1 MRYDVVIIGGGRA
14 GIAAGTALQKAGL
27 SCAIVAA
34 GLNLEKTSREEFISL
49 GGTVFKGDRA
59 EGGVWDGQRLLSVKT
74 RNLGRTPLS
83 ADFFILATGKFF
95 SRGLVATMDMIVEP
109 VFGADVDYDPDR
121 GRWID
126 PDFFAPQPFERFGVK
141 TDPNGRLMIGG
152 RASENL
158 YAAGEI
164 LAGRQDVEKTAAEV
178 AGEILKETSHAGKK
192 H

>member
-1 MRYDVVIIGGGRA
+1 MAEIYDVVIIGGGRA

-59 EGGVWDGQRLLSVKT
+59 EGGVWDGQRLLYVKT

-95 SRGLVATMDMIVEP
+95 SRGLISTMDTIYEP
-109 VFGADVDYDPDR
+109 VFGCDVLYEKDR
-121 GRWID
+121 SRWVSD
-126 PDFFAPQPFERFGVK
+126 DFFAPQPFESFGVL
-141 TDPNGRLMIGG
+141 TDERGRVLIGG
-152 RASENL
+152 SPASNL
-158 YAAGEI
+158 YAAGE
-164 LAGRQDVEKTAAEV
+164 LLCGRPDIVKTALEV
-178 AGEILKETSHAGKK
+178 CRNII
-192 H
+192 